1 MIFFAKKLRNRLRFV
16 AVAVAFSCQYQAME
30 AQTIADRYLA
40 IPADSLSLTSID
52 VATMR
57 HRKELEVVPW
67 EVISAFGKQELGID
81 PLLIASID
89 IAAGMPTLNGP
100 EFGAVIMTSAP
111 VDIADLSNKLF
122 SELTTSTKVKGMRF
136 RTLKEGNLPIKIV
149 QSEPQKILVGTDG
162 TLRKMMSAR
171 AKPSRMVELASASK
185 YPFRTVTA
193 FESVRPLADGAF
205 ADASGNVPP
214 KMVDDIQILIDEL
227 QFYVV
232 ETDFFAA
239 FGKLE
244 MKLVANDSASA
255 KKLGEALER
264 LRDNGMVMGE
274 QAIMQALKNEG
285 QISPE
290 VKAASIQ
297 YMGRLKKFL
306 SNAELWKIN
315 DSEIAIQG
323 EFAYTVPTI
332 GVLTGLLLPAVQA
345 AREAARRMQSQN
357 NVKQLILS
365 IHNYESAFKR
375 FPMRATKSAS
385 GKPLLSW
392 RVAMLPYVEQVAL
405 YQQFHLDEPWDSEHN
420 IKLLD
425 KMPATFKHPSY
436 VGPAGHTVY
445 LAPFYESTVWNLE
458 KPKISNIT
466 DGTSNTIALFEVN
479 DAHAV
484 PWTKPDDL
492 DLHELELVD
501 CFRPTGSNVGMF
513 DGSVQFISPSIDLSV
528 LKAMVTSAGG
538 EVIPISAR

>member
-1 MIFFAKKLRNRLRFV
+1 MNFFSNNICNQLRNAAL
-16 AVAVAFSCQYQAME
+16 AVAMFCPLQLAK
-30 AQTIADRYLA
+30 AQTVQDRYLA
-40 IPADSLSLTSID
+40 IPADSLSLTSVD

-57 HRKELEVVPW
+57 MRKELEVVPW

-89 IAAGMPTLNGP
+89 IAAGMPTLGGP
-100 EFGAVIMTSAP
+100 EFGAVVMMSAP
-111 VDIADLSNKLF
+111 VDIANLSNKLF

-136 RTLKEGNLPIKIV
+136 RTLRDNSVPIKIV
-149 QSEPQKILVGTDG
+149 QTEPQKLLVGTDG

-171 AKPSRMVELASASK
+171 AKPSRMVELANASK

-205 ADASGNVPP
+205 ADASGSVPRQL
-214 KMVDDIQILIDEL
+214 VGDIQILIDEL
-227 QFYVV
+227 QYFVT
-232 ETDFFAA
+232 ETDIFASW
-239 FGKLE
+239 GKLE
-244 MKLVANDSASA
+244 MKLVANDAASA
-255 KKLGEALER
+255 KKLSGALER

-274 QAIMQALKNEG
+274 RAILQALDSEQ

-297 YMGRLKKFL
+297 YLERLKKFL
-306 SNAELWKIN
+306 SKAELWKVN
-315 DSEIAIQG
+315 DSEIAMQG

-332 GVLTGLLLPAVQA
+332 GVLTGLLLPAVQS

-357 NVKQLILS
+357 NLKQLVLS
-365 IHNYESAFKR
+365 LLNHESAYKR
-375 FPMRATKSAS
+375 FPSRVAKSAS

-392 RVAMLPYVEQVAL
+392 RVAVLPYIEQAAL

-425 KMPATFKHPSY
+425 KMPAAFGHPNY

-445 LAPFYESTVWNLE
+445 LAPFYESTIWNAD
-458 KPKISNIT
+458 KPMIRSIT
-466 DGTSNTIALFEVN
+466 DGTSNTMAIFEVN

-492 DLHELELVD
+492 NLQELELTD
-501 CFRPTGSNVGMF
+501 CFRAPGSNAAMF
-513 DGSVQFISPSIDLSV
+513 DGSVRYLIPNIDPTI

-538 EVIPISAR
+538 EVIQLR